1 MKRTRIV
8 ATILVA
14 CLGLCALALVMAGCG
29 QATTSASSTSQASMG
44 SSSASSS
51 VAGDEL
57 AIPVI
62 GSGNTTIQ
70 VKNETGYDIIGIRIK
85 PSSQAEYSAENSFD
99 GFNFSNGS
107 SVSLSFTRAQS
118 TSSYDVLLLTSED
131 SKIAVRDINLIDTKD
146 MVFHFDEG
154 VGYISYTDADT
165 GESVD
170 NRMQALDAEDDA
182 DITVSDLETQK
193 G

>member
-29 QATTSASSTSQASMG
+29 QATTSASSTSRASMG

-51 VAGDEL
+51 VASDEL

-62 GSGNTTIQ
+62 GSGDTTIQ

-85 PSSQAEYSAENSFD
+85 PSSQADYSAENSFD

-170 NRMQALDAEDDA
+170 NRTQALDAEDDA

>member
-51 VAGDEL
+51 VASDEL

-62 GSGNTTIQ
+62 GSGDTTIQ

-182 DITVSDLETQK
+182 DITASDLETQK

>member
-29 QATTSASSTSQASMG
+29 QTTTSASSTSQASMG

-51 VAGDEL
+51 VTSDEL
-57 AIPVI
+57 ATPVI
-62 GSGNTTIQ
+62 GSGDTTIQ

-182 DITVSDLETQK
+182 DITASDLETQK

>member
-51 VAGDEL
+51 VANDEL

-62 GSGNTTIQ
+62 GSGDTTIQ

-107 SVSLSFTRAQS
+107 SVSLSFTRARS

-182 DITVSDLETQK
+182 DITASDLETQK

>member
-44 SSSASSS
+44 SSSASPS
-51 VAGDEL
+51 VASDEL

-62 GSGNTTIQ
+62 GSGDTTIQ

-107 SVSLSFTRAQS
+107 SVSLSFTRAHS

-146 MVFHFDEG
+146 MVFHFNEG

-182 DITVSDLETQK
+182 DITASDLETQK

>member
-44 SSSASSS
+44 SSSASPS
-51 VAGDEL
+51 VASDEL

-62 GSGNTTIQ
+62 GSGDTTIQ
-70 VKNETGYDIIGIRIK
+70 VKNETGYDITGIRIK
-85 PSSQAEYSAENSFD
+85 PSSQADYSAENSFD

-107 SVSLSFTRAQS
+107 CVDLSFTRAHA
-118 TSSYDVLLLTSED
+118 TPTYDVLLLTSED

-154 VGYISYTDADT
+154 IGYISYTDADT

-182 DITVSDLETQK
+182 DITASDLETQK

>member
-29 QATTSASSTSQASMG
+29 QATTSASSTSPASMG
-44 SSSASSS
+44 SSSASPS
-51 VAGDEL
+51 VASDEL

-62 GSGNTTIQ
+62 GSGDTTIQ

-107 SVSLSFTRAQS
+107 SVSLSFTRAHS

-146 MVFHFDEG
+146 MVFHFNEG

-182 DITVSDLETQK
+182 DITASDLETQK

>member
-14 CLGLCALALVMAGCG
+14 CLGLCALAFVMAGCG

-51 VAGDEL
+51 VASDEL

-62 GSGNTTIQ
+62 GSGDTTVQ

-85 PSSQAEYSAENSFD
+85 SSSQAEYSAENSFD

-107 SVSLSFTRAQS
+107 SVSLSFTRAHS

-182 DITVSDLETQK
+182 DITASDLETQK

>member
-44 SSSASSS
+44 SSNASSS
-51 VAGDEL
+51 VASDEL

-62 GSGNTTIQ
+62 GSGDTTVQ

-107 SVSLSFTRAQS
+107 SVSLSFTRAHS

-182 DITVSDLETQK
+182 DITASDLETQK

>member
-14 CLGLCALALVMAGCG
+14 CLGLCVLALVMAGCG

-51 VAGDEL
+51 VTSDEL
-57 AIPVI
+57 ATPVI
-62 GSGNTTIQ
+62 GSGDTTIQ

-182 DITVSDLETQK
+182 DITVPDLETQK

>member
-62 GSGNTTIQ
+62 GSGDTTIQ

-146 MVFHFDEG
+146 MVFHFNEG

-182 DITVSDLETQK
+182 DITASDLETQK

>member
-8 ATILVA
+8 ATIIVA
-14 CLGLCALALVMAGCG
+14 CLGLCALVLVMTGCG
-29 QATTSASSTSQASMG
+29 QGSTSASSTSQTST
-44 SSSASSS
+44 SSSGAPSSAAS
-51 VAGDEL
+51 DEPTV
-57 AIPVI
+57 PVI
-62 GSGNTTIQ
+62 GSGDTTVQ

-85 PSSQAEYSAENSFD
+85 PSSEADYSAENSFD

-107 SVSLSFTRAQS
+107 RVDLSFTRAHATS
-118 TSSYDVLLLTSED
+118 TYDVLLLTSED

-146 MVFHFDEG
+146 MVFRFDEG
-154 VGYISYTDADT
+154 IGYISYTDADT

-170 NRMQALDAEDDA
+170 NRAQALDAEDDA

>member
-62 GSGNTTIQ
+62 GSGDTTIQ

-118 TSSYDVLLLTSED
+118 TLSYDVLLLTSED

-182 DITVSDLETQK
+182 DITASDLETQK

>member
-29 QATTSASSTSQASMG
+29 QATTSALSTSQASMG

-51 VAGDEL
+51 VASDEL

-62 GSGNTTIQ
+62 GSGDTTIQ

-85 PSSQAEYSAENSFD
+85 PSSQAKYSAENSFD

-182 DITVSDLETQK
+182 DITASDLETQK

>member
-51 VAGDEL
+51 VASDEL

-62 GSGNTTIQ
+62 GSGDTTVQ

-85 PSSQAEYSAENSFD
+85 SSSQAEYSAENSFD

-107 SVSLSFTRAQS
+107 SVSLSFTRAHS

-182 DITVSDLETQK
+182 DITASDLETQK